1 MYRVLIADDDATMR
15 IGLRTMLNWEQH
27 GYHIVAEAEDGRQ
40 ALMLYRTTQP
50 DIVITDMKMPE
61 MDGVTL
67 IKNLSQEESVPVI
80 LALSGYDDYK
90 LVREAMKCGAIDYL
104 LKLELTPSLL
114 LSVLMQAEQ
123 RFTRQPDTNEYEKKS
138 MLRTRVLRDFVS
150 RFYLSAAEMEQRMS
164 QADIIFPSSNKACFL
179 IKTGDVFRF
188 EELPEEEYHTLE
200 FL

>member
-80 LALSGYDDYK
+80 LALSG
-90 LVREAMKCGAIDYL
+90 
-104 LKLELTPSLL
+104 
-114 LSVLMQAEQ
+114 
-123 RFTRQPDTNEYEKKS
+123 
-138 MLRTRVLRDFVS
+138 
-150 RFYLSAAEMEQRMS
+150 
-164 QADIIFPSSNKACFL
+164 
-179 IKTGDVFRF
+179 
-188 EELPEEEYHTLE
+188 
-200 FL
+200 